1 MGIKLTTE
9 VKEVIH
15 QMIAITKEFDLGMM
29 NTLVLFDALL
39 LNRLFATS
47 MEVSSSCKL
56 ELISDD
62 VQRILR
68 NCYCEDAMR
77 METRQKKIALM
88 LYFLRNMKQRL
99 RNVLLKVK
107 HTKKM
112 TFISLPR
119 ALLMHVEQIVE
130 VLIFH
135 RI

>member
-1 MGIKLTTE
+1 
-9 VKEVIH
+9 
-15 QMIAITKEFDLGMM
+15 MM
-29 NTLVLFDALL
+29 CNGFLET
-39 LNRLFATS
+39 ATAK
-47 MEVSSSCKL
+47 M
-56 ELISDD
+56 
-62 VQRILR
+62 Q
-68 NCYCEDAMR
+68 MR

-99 RNVLLKVK
+99 RKILLKVK

-135 RI
+135 RIWQMFLTMQFRL